1 MKIYIDF
8 DGTMFDTSKFY
19 KDFLKICNS
28 YGVSDEDVYNIR
40 NQSTGLFNLDELA
53 NSIDQKYNLSKKYLD
68 EVNALYNRKY
78 LYDDVIDFL
87 EKNYQKYDLYILTY
101 GEKNYQQKKIDCCN
115 IRDYFKDVIITSD
128 KGKENIDYQSGW
140 FIDNNP
146 KELETLSR
154 VGASKI
160 IRIKRKGDTYFSI
173 PCNIDLKEY
182 FAFSN
187 IDVL

>member
-8 DGTMFDTSKFY
+8 DGTMFDTSRFY
-19 KDFLKICNS
+19 KDFLKICNN
-28 YGVSDEDVYNIR
+28 YDISDEDVYNIR
-40 NQSTGLFNLDELA
+40 NQSTSLFSLDNLA
-53 NSIDQKYNLSKKYLD
+53 NSIDQKYNLGEKFLNQ
-68 EVNALYNRKY
+68 VNDLYKSKY

-115 IRDYFKDVIITSD
+115 IRHYFKDIIITSD
-128 KGKENIDYQSGW
+128 KGKENIDYQNSW

-146 KELETLSR
+146 KELEILSKA
-154 VGASKI
+154 GASKI

-173 PCNIDLKEY
+173 PCNIEIKEC
-182 FAFSN
+182 FAFDE
-187 IDVL
+187 IDMI